1 MMRLPYLRTAGLCP
15 LQEESRSRTS
25 IHALKKDAMDN
36 DVRNSEV
43 ATGLENSMRLFYI
56 CLMELVSSI

>member
-1 MMRLPYLRTAGLCP
+1 VNAAMK
-15 LQEESRSRTS
+15 EESRSRAS